1 MTRPVLAAL
10 LSVKGPNLSDEEK
23 KLFARANP
31 IGITLF
37 NRNLVDPLQTAELI
51 KEVKET
57 IGRDDVIIAA
67 DQEGGRVNRLKAIG
81 FGNYASAQTLGTI
94 NTPEIIKLHS
104 RLIANDMRLIGANM
118 NFAPVLDVE
127 YPQTTAALKSRCY
140 GNNEQQIATL
150 GKYACQQYIQDGICP
165 CIKHMPG
172 HGRAVS
178 DPHLGLPIINSSIK
192 QMAKDFYPF
201 QQLQN
206 CPAGMTAHILL
217 PQIDNLNPITL
228 SAKGIRE
235 VIRGQIGFKGFLIS
249 DAIEMGALKGTIL
262 ERARTAWQA
271 GCDAVCYCS
280 GRIDEMTALCRE
292 AKFLD
297 GAALERFERI
307 KQVIGKNKS
316 VINLD
321 NERKTYYSVVK
332 QFAEEKINYDATE
345 VLHQMEKGER

>member
-10 LSVKGPNLSDEEK
+10 LSVNGPKLSDDEK
-23 KLFARANP
+23 RLFAQANP

-37 NRNLVDPLQTAELI
+37 NRNLVDPHQTAELI
-51 KEVKET
+51 KEIKEA
-57 IGRDDVIIAA
+57 IGREDVIIAA

-81 FGNYASAQTLGTI
+81 FSEYASAKVLGKTGS
-94 NTPEIIKLHS
+94 PEIVKLHC
-104 RLIANDMRLIGANM
+104 RLIANDMRSIGANM

-140 GNNEQQIATL
+140 GGDERQIALL
-150 GKYACQQYIQDGICP
+150 GKYACQEYINQGICP

-172 HGRAVS
+172 HGRAAS
-178 DPHLGLPIINSSIK
+178 DPHLGLPVINGSPDEL
-192 QMAKDFYPF
+192 AKDFYPF
-201 QQLQN
+201 QKLQN

-217 PQIDNLNPITL
+217 PQTDTQNPLTL

-235 VIRGQIGFKGFLIS
+235 IIRGRLGFKGFLIS
-249 DAIEMGALKGTIL
+249 DAVEMGALKGTIP
-262 ERARTAWQA
+262 ERAGAAWQA

-280 GRIDEMTALCRE
+280 GKIDEMYGLLA
-292 AKFLD
+292 AGKFLD
-297 GAALERFERI
+297 DASLERFEKIHRI
-307 KQVIGKNKS
+307 VCKNKS

-345 VLHQMEKGER
+345 VLHQMEEGER